1 MQNTIKMNSALLA
14 SAVVAALAG
23 LLFGFDTAV
32 IAGVTKPLS
41 KIYALS
47 EWGQGFTVSIAL
59 WGTMLGAAFASFPA
73 DKIGRRDSLKITGAL
88 FLLSALG
95 CAFAWD
101 WHSMLFFRFAGGVGI
116 GIASAIAPMYIA
128 EIAPAKLRGVFVAT
142 FQGNIVFGILL
153 AYFSNYIVSLFGF
166 NPDLT
171 EWRIKLGV
179 EALPAFLFLVLLF
192 FVGRSPYWLLKVGR
206 KSEAVAVLERISP
219 DSVSETVL
227 EIEKSIDEAG
237 RLGNSSLFCKAFF
250 YPVFLAFSISFFNQ
264 FSGINAVLYY
274 INDIFAK
281 AGLDGNL
288 SAVVVGSANLL
299 FTVLAM
305 FLIDRLGRKTL
316 LLIGAAGT
324 SLMLFLAGLIL
335 QTQAAQ
341 WALVYVLSI
350 YIAFFAVSQGA
361 VIWVYISEI
370 FPVSVRAKG
379 VSFGASA
386 HWVFCSVIALVF
398 PILAALDGA
407 DLGFDG
413 VRLNGSF
420 PFYLFCLMTLVQFA
434 VVFVFYPETK
444 GVPLE
449 LVREKMKLGKN

>member
-88 FLLSALG
+88 FLLSAIG

-101 WHSMLFFRFAGGVGI
+101 WHSMLFFRFVGGVGI
-116 GIASAIAPMYIA
+116 GIASVIAPMYIA

-153 AYFSNYIVSLFGF
+153 AYFSNYIVSLCGF

-192 FVGRSPYWLLKVGR
+192 
-206 KSEAVAVLERISP
+206 
-219 DSVSETVL
+219 
-227 EIEKSIDEAG
+227 
-237 RLGNSSLFCKAFF
+237 
-250 YPVFLAFSISFFNQ
+250 Q
-264 FSGINAVLYY
+264 FQLY
-274 INDIFAK
+274 
-281 AGLDGNL
+281 
-288 SAVVVGSANLL
+288 
-299 FTVLAM
+299 
-305 FLIDRLGRKTL
+305 
-316 LLIGAAGT
+316 
-324 SLMLFLAGLIL
+324 
-335 QTQAAQ
+335 
-341 WALVYVLSI
+341 
-350 YIAFFAVSQGA
+350 
-361 VIWVYISEI
+361 
-370 FPVSVRAKG
+370 
-379 VSFGASA
+379 
-386 HWVFCSVIALVF
+386 
-398 PILAALDGA
+398 
-407 DLGFDG
+407 
-413 VRLNGSF
+413 
-420 PFYLFCLMTLVQFA
+420 
-434 VVFVFYPETK
+434 
-444 GVPLE
+444 
-449 LVREKMKLGKN
+449 

>member
-1 MQNTIKMNSALLA
+1 MQNVVKMNFALLT

-41 KIYALS
+41 KIYALGD
-47 EWGQGFTVSIAL
+47 WGQGLTVSIAL
-59 WGTMLGAAFASFPA
+59 WGTMLGAAFASWPA
-73 DKIGRRDSLKITGAL
+73 DRIGRRDSLKITGVL
-88 FLLSALG
+88 FFVSAVG
-95 CAFAWD
+95 CAFAWN
-101 WHSMLFFRFAGGVGI
+101 WHSMLFFRFVGGVGI
-116 GIASAIAPMYIA
+116 GIASVIAPMYIA
-128 EIAPAKLRGVFVAT
+128 EIAPAKLRGIFVAT
-142 FQGNIVFGILL
+142 FQGNIVAGILL
-153 AYFSNYIVSLFGF
+153 AYFSNYIVSLCGL
-166 NPDLT
+166 NPDSM
-171 EWRIKLGV
+171 EWRVKLGV
-179 EALPAFLFLVLLF
+179 EAVPAFLFLALLF

-206 KSEAVAVLERISP
+206 KREAVAVLERISP
-219 DSVSETVL
+219 SAVSETVL
-227 EIEKSIDEAG
+227 EIEKSISEVG
-237 RLGNSSLFCKAFF
+237 RIGNSSLFCRAFF
-250 YPVFLAFSISFFNQ
+250 YPLFLAFSISFFNQ

-274 INDIFAK
+274 INDIFGQ

-288 SAVVVGSANLL
+288 SAVIVGGANLL

-324 SLMLFLAGLIL
+324 SLMLFFAGLIL
-335 QTQAAQ
+335 QTGAMQ

-398 PILAALDGA
+398 PVLAALDGA
-407 DLGFDG
+407 DFGLDG
-413 VRLNGSF
+413 VRFNGSF
-420 PFYLFCLMTLVQFA
+420 PFYLFCLMTLAQFA
-434 VVFVFYPETK
+434 AVFAFYPETK

-449 LVREKMKLGKN
+449 LVREKMKFGGN